1 MFIKVEPT
9 DFFMYSV
16 KLIYDLESP
25 DSEDPLVRAYIV
37 ENELEPKYQG
47 TVEYEGS
54 QCEMMYFGGCYL
66 GKHLQRIGEIQRNAV
81 EQEILT
87 EEIERHLKSSA
98 SSPLP
103 VNGIQ
108 RQQAVARLVQEFQ
121 QSTEFQ
127 TNELGE
133 LCVSL
138 DENDV
143 VEAARRLI
151 PGDQNA

>member
-25 DSEDPLVRAYIV
+25 NSEDPLVRAYLF
-37 ENELEPKYQG
+37 EHELEPKHQG
-47 TVEYEGS
+47 TVEFEGS

-87 EEIERHLKSSA
+87 EEIERHLASA
-98 SSPLP
+98 ACSPLS
-103 VNGIQ
+103 VEENN
-108 RQQAVARLVQEFQ
+108 RQEAVALLVQEFHQ
-121 QSTEFQ
+121 NREFQ

-138 DENDV
+138 EETDV
-143 VEAARRLI
+143 LEAARRLF
-151 PGDQNA
+151 PADGNA

>member
-1 MFIKVEPT
+1 MEIKVEPKE
-9 DFFMYSV
+9 FFMYSV

-25 DSEDPLVRAYIV
+25 NSEDPLVREYLV

-47 TVEYEGS
+47 TGDYEGR

-81 EQEILT
+81 EQELLT
-87 EEIERHLKSSA
+87 EEIERRLASAA

-103 VNGIQ
+103 INGAQ
-108 RQQAVARLVQEFQ
+108 HREAVARLVLEFHE
-121 QSTEFQ
+121 SSEFQ

-143 VEAARRLI
+143 VQAALRLI
-151 PGDQNA
+151 PDDQKV